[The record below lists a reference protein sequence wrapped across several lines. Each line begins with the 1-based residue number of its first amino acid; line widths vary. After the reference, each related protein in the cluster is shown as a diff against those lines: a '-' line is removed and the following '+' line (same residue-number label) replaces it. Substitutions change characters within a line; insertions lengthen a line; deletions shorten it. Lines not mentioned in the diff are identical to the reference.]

1 LPAVGGHR
9 IDEYLAGLSRRLTG
23 PRRVKAD
30 LLAEARDGLVDAAEA
45 YADAGLSAS
54 AAVDRALADFGEYRQ
69 VVADYQA
76 ELAAAQGRRTAL
88 LVTVVMPSVMLVS
101 RLMWMGSPWSESG
114 QPPDHRYLLV
124 AYAFDILQV
133 TGAIM
138 ALLTLLGYGWGSRFL
153 PAERMPA
160 AVLLTRLMGVGVLFF
175 VLAEMLIGFVVYA
188 WSVRMWP
195 ESAGWPPMLAG
206 AALLPLFLLGVGRS
220 GLRCLRT
227 SAPGLVARLG

>member
-1 LPAVGGHR
+1 MDGHR
-9 IDEYLAGLSRRLTG
+9 IDEYLAGLSRRLSG
-23 PRRVKAD
+23 PRRAKAD

-45 YADAGLSAS
+45 YAEAGLPAS
-54 AAVDRALADFGEYRQ
+54 EATARALADFGEYHQ

-88 LVTVVMPSVMLVS
+88 LVAVVMPSLMLMS
-101 RLMWMGSPWSESG
+101 RLMWAGSPWTASG
-114 QPPDHRYLLV
+114 PSPASRYLLV

-133 TGAIM
+133 TAAIM

-153 PAERMPA
+153 PAERVPA

-175 VLAEMLIGFVVYA
+175 VFVEIVTGVVIYA
-188 WSVRMWP
+188 WSVHLWP
-195 ESAGWPPMLAG
+195 AAAGWPPMLVG
-206 AALLPLFLLGVGRS
+206 AALVSLCLLGVGRS

-227 SAPGLVARLG
+227 SGPRLVARLG

>member
-1 LPAVGGHR
+1 VDGHR
-9 IDEYLAGLSRRLTG
+9 IDEYLAGLSCRLTG
-23 PRRVKAD
+23 PRRVRTD

-45 YADAGLSAS
+45 YADAGLPPS
-54 AAVDRALADFGEYRQ
+54 AAAARAIADFGGYDQ

-88 LVTVVMPSVMLVS
+88 LVTVVMPSVMLMS

-114 QPPDHRYLLV
+114 GPPDSRYLLV
-124 AYAFDILQV
+124 AFAFDILQV
-133 TGAIM
+133 TAAIM

-153 PAERMPA
+153 PAERVPA

-175 VLAEMLIGFVVYA
+175 VLAEMVTGVVIYA
-188 WSVRMWP
+188 WSVHMWP
-195 ESAGWPPMLAG
+195 ASAGWPPMLAG

-220 GLRCLRT
+220 GLRCLRV
-227 SAPGLVARLG
+227 SAPALVTRLG